1 MKLLS
6 VKLIHQEDTKMRKF
20 LSLFLAGCLI
30 FLLPAT
36 IWASAETTYESEQ
49 GQAMI
54 KAPSSSVFGS
64 GDPLI
69 QPMMR
74 TVRILTVQKATK
86 ILFLPELTGQPQI
99 QPPAPLPI
107 TQALPYVSIRDIRAA
122 GST

>member
-1 MKLLS
+1 
-6 VKLIHQEDTKMRKF
+6 MRKF

-64 GDPLI
+64 GDSTDSADDADSSDSDSSEGDED
-69 QPMMR
+69 
-74 TVRILTVQKATK
+74 TVSSGIDWSAANTAS
-86 ILFLPELTGQPQI
+86 
-99 QPPAPLPI
+99 APLPI